1 LKGFNDPFRA
11 REKTFTVFFY
21 GLKIFWCKIAQF
33 SATRRECEMDKHL
46 ASATVCNI
54 VKTCAK
60 THSSI
65 RNPLLYPAELRAQ
78 IALQYVAAKER
89 KSSGSLNG

>member
-1 LKGFNDPFRA
+1 MVWKILAAKQRNSAPHAANAESLKR
-11 REKTFTVFFY
+11 
-21 GLKIFWCKIAQF
+21 
-33 SATRRECEMDKHL
+33 L
-46 ASATVCNI
+46 ASATICKA

-60 THSSI
+60 ILSSI